1 MGLSASWICAR
12 GVTRADAL
20 ENLGF
25 VGTGKAVDP
34 CQASF
39 SCADRPD
46 GWLTI
51 STTNAG
57 WLLPQKVKALS
68 SGGLAVGCFLEDH
81 VMVSG
86 ACAYDHGRQLWWVTH
101 ESEHGSAHLDSG
113 GELPAVFE
121 SLKSEALRKQR
132 DEDAGRNAVDFVFE
146 VPMELAASVCGY
158 RPDDDMP
165 DYEFTELR
173 LAKPAK
179 KGLLGVIGQLFG
191 R

>member
-12 GVTRADAL
+12 GVNRKDAL
-20 ENLGF
+20 DYLGL
-25 VGTGKAVDP
+25 VETGKPVDDP
-34 CQASF
+34 CQVPF
-39 SCADRPD
+39 SCAERPD

-51 STTNAG
+51 STTDAG

-86 ACAYDHGRQLWWVTH
+86 ACAYNHGARLWWVTH
-101 ESEHGSAHLDSG
+101 EPETGPNNLESG
-113 GELPAVFE
+113 GNLPPEFE
-121 SLKSEALRKQR
+121 SLRKQALRERKK
-132 DEDAGRNAVDFVFE
+132 DPEVDFVFE
-146 VPMELAASVCGY
+146 VPVELTVLVCGY
-158 RPDDDMP
+158 RADGDLP

-173 LAKPAK
+173 PLRSAK
-179 KGLLGVIGQLFG
+179 KGLFGMIGSLFA